1 MVVVELEWFR
11 DETGGAAGE
20 ETVGEPSSVE

>member
-1 MVVVELEWFR
+1 MVVVEAEWFG
-11 DETGGAAGE
+11 DEAGGAAGE

>member
-1 MVVVELEWFR
+1 MVVVEVERFR
-11 DETGGAAGE
+11 DETGSSAGE

>member
-1 MVVVELEWFR
+1 VVVVEVEWFR
-11 DETGGAAGE
+11 DEAGGSAGE